1 MTRLGISW
9 NELAA
14 SIKEDLPKSRVRQ
27 EEPIG
32 ALTTYRVGGG
42 ARVFVELGGL
52 DDLLSLARF
61 KSALPALKC
70 LIIGRGSNLL
80 VSDSGFDGLA
90 LRLGPA
96 FAYSDVAGA
105 QVTAGSAMTM
115 PALARRCA
123 SEGLGGLGWA
133 VGVPGSVG
141 GAVCMNA
148 GGHNSDVSEVLIG
161 ASGVDFRSAAEFQF
175 SNEDLQLG
183 YRCSEV
189 DEHLLITEARFRL
202 QESDPETERGILEE
216 IVKWRRLNQPG
227 GSNSGSVF
235 KNPHGDSAGR
245 LIEAAGCKGMR
256 LRSAVVSD
264 KHANF
269 IITDRSGSARDV
281 LSLMRQV
288 ASIVKE
294 RLNVELHPET
304 RLAGFDFEW
313 SEYRK
318 EST

>member
-1 MTRLGISW
+1 MTCLGISW
-9 NELAA
+9 DELAA
-14 SIKEDLPKSRVRQ
+14 SIEGELSQSRVRR

-32 ALTTYRVGGG
+32 ALTTYRVGGS
-42 ARVFVELGGL
+42 ARVFVELGSSE
-52 DDLLSLARF
+52 DLLSLARL
-61 KSALPALKC
+61 KSARPDLKC

-80 VSDSGFDGLA
+80 ISDSGFDGLA

-96 FAYSDVAGA
+96 FAYSDVAGTL
-105 QVTAGSAMTM
+105 VTAGGAMTM

-141 GAVCMNA
+141 GAVRMNA
-148 GGHNSDVSEVLIG
+148 GGHNSDVAEVLIR
-161 ASGVDFRSAAEFQF
+161 ASGVDFQTAEALEV
-175 SNEDLQLG
+175 SNEDLRLG
-183 YRCSEV
+183 YRCSAV
-189 DEHLLITEARFRL
+189 SDHLLITQARFRL
-202 QESDPETERGILEE
+202 QESDPETERETLEE

-235 KNPHGDSAGR
+235 KNPPGDSAGR

-256 LRSAVVSD
+256 VCSAVVSD

-281 LSLMRQV
+281 LSLMRKV

-313 SEYRK
+313 SEHRK
-318 EST
+318 ETT